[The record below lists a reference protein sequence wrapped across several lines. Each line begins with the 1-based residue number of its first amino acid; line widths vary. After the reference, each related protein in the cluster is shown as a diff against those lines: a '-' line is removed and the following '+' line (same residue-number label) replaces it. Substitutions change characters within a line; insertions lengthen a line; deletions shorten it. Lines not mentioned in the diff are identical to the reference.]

1 MTMVG
6 SALGSGPFG
15 EFFAIEWL
23 QMVAGLPIF
32 LSVILYLFAMFKWLT
47 GEIDAHGIGSV
58 GVVMMAASGFAAVVY
73 LIGFA
78 CIYTDLMWEGAFPHR
93 LPENL
98 LGSALFFLLGLFIYT
113 APRLLD
119 RIDEWREHRHP
130 RA

>member
-1 MTMVG
+1 MVG

-15 EFFAIEWL
+15 EFVAIEWL

-47 GEIDAHGIGSV
+47 GEIDAHGVGSV
-58 GVVMMAASGFAAVVY
+58 GVVMIAASGFAAVVY

-113 APRLLD
+113 APKLLD